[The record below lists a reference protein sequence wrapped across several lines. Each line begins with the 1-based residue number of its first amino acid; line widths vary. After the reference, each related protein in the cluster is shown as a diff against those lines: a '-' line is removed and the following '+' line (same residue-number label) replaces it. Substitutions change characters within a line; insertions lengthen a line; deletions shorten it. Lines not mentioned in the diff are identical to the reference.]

1 MKRLIIAAIL
11 ISSVTAS
18 GCGSPRPASP
28 DAPGTAAAQPADA
41 TITGGTG
48 DATAPTSPPVGD
60 ADTAALPSGD
70 TAEPA
75 PADTVAEAQLPDPTP
90 PAPQDPNKIGDYI
103 APAAL
108 SATERTRRYP
118 KGDLAASRD
127 ANKRGLERRAAGDK
141 VGALAEYR
149 AAVEASP
156 SYTPARFNLACEL
169 ATSAEPGVRDAA
181 IGHLEDL
188 LRIGSGE
195 AREYVALAA
204 FDEDFKALR
213 DDPRFQAIV
222 GSVRFDP
229 ELSFEQLCTDPGR
242 IASLI
247 DGAKGFVDFVETE
260 ATPDGKPAKH
270 EERHVV
276 GKDALKAALAQLKEL
291 STYLCAAERD
301 PEMTGSLFTY
311 KLARAGDKDPVCL
324 AYDHSMEWSEQFL
337 VCLARQPDGF
347 RIASMATFP
356 TGPIEPAAM
365 APVMKRVRSARDK
378 GLALFGKSMKGD

>member
-1 MKRLIIAAIL
+1 MKHLIIAAVIT
-11 ISSVTAS
+11 SSVTAS
-18 GCGSPRPASP
+18 GCGSPKPTSLDAS
-28 DAPGTAAAQPADA
+28 GTAAARASDA
-41 TITGGTG
+41 SNTSSSE
-48 DATAPTSPPVGD
+48 DATAPTAAPVGKAD
-60 ADTAALPSGD
+60 AVELPQRDAG
-70 TAEPA
+70 EPA
-75 PADTVAEAQLPDPTP
+75 PADTGGEAQPPDQAP
-90 PAPQDPNKIGDYI
+90 PAPQDPIKVGDYI
-103 APAAL
+103 APTAL
-108 SATERTRRYP
+108 SATERTSRYP
-118 KGDLAASRD
+118 KGDVAASRA
-127 ANKRGLERRAAGDK
+127 ANKRGLERRAAGDS

-149 AAVEASP
+149 VAVDQSP
-156 SYTPARFNLACEL
+156 SYMPARFNLACEL
-169 ATSAEPGVRDAA
+169 ATSAEPGSRDAA

-195 AREYVALAA
+195 AREYVALAG

-213 DDPRFQAIV
+213 EDPRFQAIV

-229 ELSFEQLCTDPGR
+229 ELSFEQLCADPGR
-242 IASLI
+242 IVSLI
-247 DGAKGFVDFVETE
+247 DGATGFVDFVETE
-260 ATPDGKPAKH
+260 ATPDGRPAKH
-270 EERHVV
+270 LERHVV
-276 GKDALKAALAQLKEL
+276 GKDAVKAAMAQLDEV

-311 KLARAGDKDPVCL
+311 KRARAGDKDPVCL

-337 VCLARQPDGF
+337 VCLARQPSGF